1 MTVSGLT
8 IARALYAFGNDRQA
22 VAKTSLSIVLK
33 RRPFGAVRRYI
44 DLLSQHQQLC
54 FKSSPRSE
62 QIGDDSGNEA
72 A

>member
-1 MTVSGLT
+1 MSGLT
-8 IARALYAFGNDRQA
+8 IARASYAFGNNRQA
-22 VAKTSLSIVLK
+22 ATNINLSIVPK
-33 RRPFGAVRRYI
+33 KEPHRRRSPQDI

-54 FKSSPRSE
+54 YKSSPRSE